1 MNLLKLQDI
10 LGESIEKITNEN
22 LDESRKVE
30 EIRNAQN
37 ISIVAKQMIS
47 NANIIFRGEKA
58 ISEGKFLPKTMELI
72 GYEERQK

>member
-22 LDESRKVE
+22 SDESRKVE

-47 NANIIFRGEKA
+47 NANIIFRSEKA

-72 GYEERQK
+72 GYEEKQK